1 MEPTRQ
7 DYGSSVQR
15 SCKSSFY
22 VPIILERKDAVMLAL
37 LGKQRGRVNEQSL
50 EYAKNWRLRT
60 LLFSSRYYLSF
71 KDSSKLASKL
81 LQNLSVVCHCMR

>member
-7 DYGSSVQR
+7 DYGSSDQR
-15 SCKSSFY
+15 SCVSSFY
-22 VPIILERKDAVMLAL
+22 VPIILERKDAVMVAL

-50 EYAKNWRLRT
+50 EYAKNWRLRI

-71 KDSSKLASKL
+71 
-81 LQNLSVVCHCMR
+81 